1 MNQLEFSGGSESC
14 EREDACR
21 MIKKTNERTNRNEFC
36 TLLLQLQECYLSA
49 SYSFFFIFSR
59 SRLKLKHET
68 KLQKVKF
75 KNLSLQCD

>member
-49 SYSFFFIFSR
+49 SYSSFFLGAAS
-59 SRLKLKHET
+59 
-68 KLQKVKF
+68 
-75 KNLSLQCD
+75 SLNMRQSCKR